1 MQDFE
6 LYNTIVN
13 NPIYL
18 SITVLLAV
26 LVIYTALKKFI
37 KWLIF
42 ALICFVAYLGF
53 LYMSGDPQVIEDVN
67 KFGAGII
74 EGAGEIIE
82 DSKEILEKNLDNTDE

>member
-6 LYNTIVN
+6 LYNTIIN

-18 SITVLLAV
+18 SITVLLTV

-42 ALICFVAYLGF
+42 ALICFVGYLGF
-53 LYMSGDPQVIEDVN
+53 LYISGDQQTIDDMDQMIDAGKEKVQEIVKDQIQDRINED
-67 KFGAGII
+67 
-74 EGAGEIIE
+74 E
-82 DSKEILEKNLDNTDE
+82 

>member
-42 ALICFVAYLGF
+42 ALICFVVYLGF
-53 LYMSGDPQVIEDVN
+53 LYISGDEKTVN
-67 KFGAGII
+67 
-74 EGAGEIIE
+74 
-82 DSKEILEKNLDNTDE
+82 DMDQILETVKEEGQKIYEEQIQPKIDE

>member
-42 ALICFVAYLGF
+42 ALICFVGYLGF
-53 LYMSGDPQVIEDVN
+53 LYISGDQQTIDDMDQMYDVGKEKVQEIVKDQIQDRINED
-67 KFGAGII
+67 
-74 EGAGEIIE
+74 E
-82 DSKEILEKNLDNTDE
+82 

>member
-53 LYMSGDPQVIEDVN
+53 LYISGDEEVIKDVN
-67 KFGAGII
+67 KFGTGII
-74 EGAGEIIE
+74 EGTGKLIE
-82 DSKEILEKNLDNTDE
+82 DGKEILDNNLDNVDE